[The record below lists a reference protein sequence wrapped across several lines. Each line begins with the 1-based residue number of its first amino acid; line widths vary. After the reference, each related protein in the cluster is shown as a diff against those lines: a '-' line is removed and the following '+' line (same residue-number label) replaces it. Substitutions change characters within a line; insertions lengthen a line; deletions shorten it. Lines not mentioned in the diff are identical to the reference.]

1 MPEVK
6 IDAVA
11 PEFEFKDFR
20 GADFKLSDLRGQSN
34 VLLVFNRG
42 FT

>member
-6 IDAVA
+6 IDAPA
-11 PEFEFKDFR
+11 PEFVLEDFL
-20 GADFKLSDLRGQSN
+20 GVEFKLSDLRGQKHA
-34 VLLVFNRG
+34 VLVFNRG

>member
-6 IDAVA
+6 IDAEA
-11 PEFEFKDFR
+11 PEFVLKDFR
-20 GADFKLSDLRGQSN
+20 GKEFRLSALRGQER
-34 VLLVFNRG
+34 VVLVFNRG